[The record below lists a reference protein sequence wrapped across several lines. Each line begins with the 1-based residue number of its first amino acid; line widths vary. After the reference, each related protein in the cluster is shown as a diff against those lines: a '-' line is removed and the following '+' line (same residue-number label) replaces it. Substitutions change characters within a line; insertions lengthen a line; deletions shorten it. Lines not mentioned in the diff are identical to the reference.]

1 MLIAHFFDLIP
12 IWLLLIG
19 TILVMVLFIE
29 YGFRLG
35 RNAQA
40 TAKKAQTSQVR
51 AIMGAGLG
59 LLAFMLAFTFSTA
72 QSHFEARVQSL
83 AEEARIARNAFM
95 QADLLAEP
103 ARSEAKVLLRDYIQL
118 RSATIKRVGPDIAAK
133 LTELIESSEN
143 TQHLLWSIA
152 VSNDKQS
159 KEKQADGEASGMFM
173 ASVLALTDIHY
184 TRLHS
189 AVMNRI
195 PFTIWIT
202 LYLMAA
208 LSMVIMGYQAGLTD
222 RRSPVAT
229 ITLAVAFSSVII
241 LITDLD
247 RPVMSFFD
255 INRQLLVDLHEYMN
269 ADLRLEYYPGDK
281 GTGASSGLN

>member
-12 IWLLLIG
+12 IWLLLVG
-19 TILVMVLFIE
+19 TIAVMVLFIE

-35 RNAQA
+35 KKAQVR
-40 TAKKAQTSQVR
+40 AKKAQTSQVR

-72 QSHFEARVQSL
+72 QSHFEVRVQSL

-95 QADLLAEP
+95 QADLLPEPGRSGAKQLLKDYIKLRAGIGKINGSGAAEQI
-103 ARSEAKVLLRDYIQL
+103 AELLRLSEQTQQQL
-118 RSATIKRVGPDIAAK
+118 WLLAVNTAAQAEEDPAMTDKATP
-133 LTELIESSEN
+133 
-143 TQHLLWSIA
+143 
-152 VSNDKQS
+152 
-159 KEKQADGEASGMFM
+159 FM

-189 AVMNRI
+189 AIMNRI

-202 LYLMAA
+202 LYFMAA
-208 LSMVIMGYQAGLTD
+208 LSMIIMGYQAGLTD

-229 ITLAVAFSSVII
+229 VTLAVAFSAVII

-247 RPVMSFFD
+247 RPVMSFFE
-255 INRQLLVDLHEYMN
+255 INKQLLVDLYDYMDE
-269 ADLRLEYYPGDK
+269 DLRLEYY
-281 GTGASSGLN
+281 

>member
-12 IWLLLIG
+12 IWALLIG
-19 TILVMVLFIE
+19 TVLIMVLFIE
-29 YGFRLG
+29 FGFRLG
-35 RNAQA
+35 KNAQA
-40 TAKKAQTSQVR
+40 GSRKAQTAQVR

-59 LLAFMLAFTFSTA
+59 LLAFMLAFTFATA

-103 ARSEAKVLLRDYIQL
+103 RRSQAKQLLKDYIEIRSDSRTFTGPEVAEQLAELLRASEQIQQKL
-118 RSATIKRVGPDIAAK
+118 WLIAAQ
-133 LTELIESSEN
+133 S
-143 TQHLLWSIA
+143 
-152 VSNDKQS
+152 DKQVKDKQVGV
-159 KEKQADGEASGMFM
+159 KESDLFM
-173 ASVLALTDIHY
+173 VSVLALTDIHY

-202 LYLMAA
+202 LYLMAI
-208 LSMVIMGYQAGLTD
+208 LSMIIMGYQAGLTD

-229 ITLAVAFSSVII
+229 MTLAVAFSAVII

-247 RPVMSFFD
+247 RPVMSFFE
-255 INRQLLVDLHEYMN
+255 INKQLLVDLNEYMET
-269 ADLRLEYYPGDK
+269 DLRLKYYPGEQK
-281 GTGASSGLN
+281 TE

>member
-1 MLIAHFFDLIP
+1 MLVSHFFDLVP

-19 TILVMVLFIE
+19 TILIMIMFIE

-35 RNAQA
+35 KSAQA
-40 TAKKAQTSQVR
+40 NAKKAQTSQVR

-72 QSHFEARVQSL
+72 QTHFEMRVQSL

-95 QADLLAEP
+95 QADLLTEP
-103 ARSEAKVLLRDYIQL
+103 GRSQAKQLLKDYIQL
-118 RSATIKRVGPDIAAK
+118 RSGNFKMTGDGITAQV
-133 LTELIESSEN
+133 TELIQTSEQIQQQLWLLATSSELHAKDN
-143 TQHLLWSIA
+143 QID
-152 VSNDKQS
+152 V
-159 KEKQADGEASGMFM
+159 KESELFM
-173 ASVLALTDIHY
+173 VSVLALTDIHY

-189 AVMNRI
+189 AIMNRI
-195 PFTIWIT
+195 PVTIWMT

-208 LSMVIMGYQAGLTD
+208 LSMIIMGYQAGLTD

-229 ITLAVAFSSVII
+229 ITLAVAFSAVII

-247 RPVMSFFD
+247 RPIMSFFD
-255 INRQLLVDLHEYMN
+255 INKQLLVDLYEYME
-269 ADLRLEYYPGDK
+269 ADLQLEYYPGD
-281 GTGASSGLN
+281 

>member
-19 TILVMVLFIE
+19 TVVLMVAFIE
-29 YGFRLG
+29 FGFRLG
-35 RNAQA
+35 CKAQA

-95 QADLLAEP
+95 QADMMKEPERSQIKQLLKDYVELRSVGTLGDKKAIEQGLAEGLQL
-103 ARSEAKVLLRDYIQL
+103 SEQIQ
-118 RSATIKRVGPDIAAK
+118 KD
-133 LTELIESSEN
+133 
-143 TQHLLWSIA
+143 LWQLA
-152 VSNDKQS
+152 V
-159 KEKQADGEASGMFM
+159 QADGQKSKKQAAERSSMLM
-173 ASVLALTDIHY
+173 ASALALTDIHY

-195 PFTIWIT
+195 PLTIWMT
-202 LYLMAA
+202 LYLMAILA
-208 LSMVIMGYQAGLTD
+208 MIIMGYQAGLTGK
-222 RRSPVAT
+222 RSPVAT
-229 ITLAVAFSSVII
+229 ITLALAFSAVII
-241 LITDLD
+241 LISDLD
-247 RPVMSFFD
+247 RPVMSFFE
-255 INRQLLVDLHEYMN
+255 INNQLLVDLNEFMQ
-269 ADLRLEYYPGDK
+269 AETKLEYFPGD
-281 GTGASSGLN
+281 

>member
-12 IWLLLIG
+12 IGILLIG
-19 TILVMVLFIE
+19 TIAIMVLFIE

-35 RNAQA
+35 QKAHHK
-40 TAKKAQTSQVR
+40 AKKAQTSQVR

-83 AEEARIARNAFM
+83 AEEARIARNAYL
-95 QADLLAEP
+95 QADLLPEP
-103 ARSEAKVLLRDYIQL
+103 RSSAAKQLLKDYIELRAGIGTANGSTTEQIAGLLRTSEKIQHDL
-118 RSATIKRVGPDIAAK
+118 WLLAI
-133 LTELIESSEN
+133 SSE
-143 TQHLLWSIA
+143 TRDVA
-152 VSNDKQS
+152 AFGT
-159 KEKQADGEASGMFM
+159 ADRASPFM
-173 ASVLALTDIHY
+173 ASILALTDIHY
-184 TRLHS
+184 TRVHS
-189 AVMNRI
+189 AIMNRI

-208 LSMVIMGYQAGLTD
+208 LSMIIMGYQAGLTE

-229 ITLAVAFSSVII
+229 VTLAIAFSAVII

-247 RPVMSFFD
+247 RPIMSFFE
-255 INRQLLVDLHEYMN
+255 INKQLLVDLHDYMD
-269 ADLRLEYYPGDK
+269 ADLRLEYYQGD
-281 GTGASSGLN
+281 